1 MKQIKYYVLAGL
13 AMMMLLIGCTED
25 NSMTEIQKE
34 NEPTTG
40 QDIPTDEVLKP
51 YQPFLAFMMFNW
63 LRTITVRGMTAMTT
77 MMTMTTMT
85 TMTMTTMTTMRM
97 ALPRAELPKK
107 QHRITRSTSSNPLIT
122 TTSSW
127 APIANTVF

>member
-40 QDIPTDEVLKP
+40 QDIPTDEVLK
-51 YQPFLAFMMFNW
+51 
-63 LRTITVRGMTAMTT
+63 
-77 MMTMTTMT
+77 
-85 TMTMTTMTTMRM
+85 
-97 ALPRAELPKK
+97 ALSAIPGVYDVQLVTNNNSTGNDGDDNNDDDEK
-107 QHRITRSTSSNPLIT
+107 QHRITRSTSSNPLTT